1 MNTKEAIRVSQ
12 FARIEGDK
20 NPGFKAK
27 FLVDR
32 QGCPAC
38 GNITKYE
45 LKPPTMPAVSTCQHC
60 RGPEEKKLSAR
71 EPMWLFNYTYIPQL
85 EKTDQD
91 FVFTL
96 KKSGTDGQ
104 PFTVS
109 VAHHGG
115 LLFEQS
121 CTQVKI
127 GRLIKELV
135 LKTDL
140 WSKSNLGKPIEKST
154 YTFENTVTE
163 YSDAQVSRVILRAVH
178 SSGKRQVPS
187 KPFYPVKKGSRGS
200 TMVNFRPGSS
210 IYSIFLERVKD
221 QPDWTLQFYH
231 EKSGGMYEVGNRIRM
246 DHWAVLR
253 WAFVDLIRKAIRNLR
268 TRELPDPSIHNTYIN
283 QHAWPEYAL
292 EDRFVLDALE
302 SAFRYL
308 TREYKIARQQEA
320 APRTVQTDLF
330 AFFPQEAGA

>member
-1 MNTKEAIRVSQ
+1 MKSKETIRVGQ
-12 FARIEGDK
+12 FARIEEDK
-20 NPGFKAK
+20 RPGFSAK
-27 FLVDR
+27 FLIDR
-32 QGCPAC
+32 QGCPSC
-38 GNITKYE
+38 GNITIYE
-45 LKPPTMPAVSTCQHC
+45 LKPPTMPAVSTCPHC
-60 RGPEEKKLSAR
+60 AGPEEKKISSG
-71 EPMWLFNYTYIPQL
+71 EPTWMFNYTYIPQH

-96 KKSGTDGQ
+96 KKSGTDEQ

-127 GRLIKELV
+127 GRIIKELV

-140 WSKSNLGKPIEKST
+140 WSKSNLGKPMEKST
-154 YTFENTVTE
+154 YTFQNAVTE
-163 YSDAQVSRVILRAVH
+163 YSDAQVSRMILRAVH

-187 KPFYPVKKGSRGS
+187 SPSYPVKKGARGS

-221 QPDWTLQFYH
+221 QPDWTLQFHY
-231 EKSGGMYEVGNRIRM
+231 EKGGSAYKIGNPIRM
-246 DHWAVLR
+246 DHWAVIT
-253 WAFVDLIRKAIRNLR
+253 WAFADLIRKATGSLR
-268 TRELPDPSIHNTYIN
+268 TRKLPDPSIYNTYID

-302 SAFRYL
+302 RAFKYI
-308 TREYKIARQQEA
+308 TREYRIARPEEA
-320 APRTVQTDLF
+320 APKAVQTDLF
-330 AFFPQEAGA
+330 AFFPQEAIA